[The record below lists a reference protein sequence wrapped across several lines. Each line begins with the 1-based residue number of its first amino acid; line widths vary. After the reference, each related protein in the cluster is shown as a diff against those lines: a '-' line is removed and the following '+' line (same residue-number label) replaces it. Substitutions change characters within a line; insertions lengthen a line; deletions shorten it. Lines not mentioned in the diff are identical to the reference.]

1 MAIKTRPT
9 IKLPP
14 IPPQIDNR
22 EVRKYL
28 ARVDIAIRHF
38 VKAVYDDLSNG
49 RVQHRVYTTT
59 PSTSDVEEGE
69 VVFYNSGGVRRLY
82 CNVAESMKYI
92 TMT

>member
-14 IPPQIDNR
+14 IPSQIDNK
-22 EVRKYL
+22 EVRIYSEKL
-28 ARVDIAIRHF
+28 DIAVRHF

-49 RVQHRVYTTT
+49 RVQHRVYTTAPT
-59 PSTSDVEEGE
+59 TSDVEEGE

-82 CNVAESMKYI
+82 VNVAGTMKYI

>member
-28 ARVDIAIRHF
+28 ERLDVAVKHF

-49 RVQHRVYTTT
+49 RVQHRAYTTIPT
-59 PSTSDVEEGE
+59 TSDVEEGE
-69 VVFYNSGGVRRLY
+69 VVFYSSGSTYRFY
-82 CNVAESMKYI
+82 ANVAGSMQYI